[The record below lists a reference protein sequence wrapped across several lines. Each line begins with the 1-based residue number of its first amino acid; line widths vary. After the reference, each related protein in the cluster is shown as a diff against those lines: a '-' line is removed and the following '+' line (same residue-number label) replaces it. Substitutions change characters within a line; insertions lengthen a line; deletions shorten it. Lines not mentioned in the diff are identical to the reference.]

1 MADRRVEESQAKVA
15 VQSLPLRFAHRRR
28 LVAFLPAMTME
39 GPHVGAEPVQT
50 ATSLD
55 AQVPATLLRFHQL
68 RQGLRRFSKPL
79 KLLGT

>member
-1 MADRRVEESQAKVA
+1 MA
-15 VQSLPLRFAHRRR
+15 VQLLLSAVAHRRR

-39 GPHVGAEPVQT
+39 GSRVGAEPMQT

-68 RQGLRRFSKPL
+68 PQGPRRFSKPL
-79 KLLGT
+79 WAT